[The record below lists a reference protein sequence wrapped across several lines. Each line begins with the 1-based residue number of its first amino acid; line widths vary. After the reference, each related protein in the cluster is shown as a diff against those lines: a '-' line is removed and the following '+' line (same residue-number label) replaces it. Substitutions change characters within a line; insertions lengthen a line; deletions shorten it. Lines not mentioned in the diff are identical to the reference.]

1 MLQWNCSLQL
11 FRAYVTYTR
20 GCGKWHYCGWQQVN
34 LQGEGGIM
42 YKGKKAIG
50 VCTAELD
57 EKYRTKLLGYVL
69 KELIKRGD
77 YVFVFGTDS
86 DMFLMNDSDYGDAS
100 IFELINYDLLDGIV
114 LFSDTV
120 KQGSFIDD
128 IVHQA
133 NGHEVPVVSVG
144 KEIGGCY
151 NVVYDSEAAFEVIV
165 RHVVEYHEARE
176 VNFISGPQGNEIA
189 DRRLEIYKRVL
200 DENGIPFEECRVGYG
215 DFWVDPTVE
224 VMDEFMEPTRVPPE
238 AIICANDSMAVA
250 VCDYLNERDICV
262 PDEIMVTGIDGID
275 EGVRHFPGIT
285 TCARDEINDSKKI
298 ADVIQHVCTGKPA
311 DRLTILEYHL
321 RLSQSCGC
329 QRNHLFDCSRLIMGL
344 NWDMASYHSNI
355 RYYAKM
361 SEAFLNCKDDNAF
374 KKILFEYMPEGSFIC
389 INSDLGIGKKMPK
402 NHFYRD
408 NAFTSK
414 MKSFTKLNG
423 NITVEDCPVK
433 NIIPEAGMEVSD
445 DMPVVLL
452 PLHFGENVTGYMGLW
467 IDMGHKMDMNN
478 IIYFLRSFDNSAGYR
493 MAYF

>member
-1 MLQWNCSLQL
+1 M
-11 FRAYVTYTR
+11 
-20 GCGKWHYCGWQQVN
+20 
-34 LQGEGGIM
+34 QGEGGIM

-262 PDEIMVTGIDGID
+262 PD
-275 EGVRHFPGIT
+275 
-285 TCARDEINDSKKI
+285 
-298 ADVIQHVCTGKPA
+298 
-311 DRLTILEYHL
+311 
-321 RLSQSCGC
+321 
-329 QRNHLFDCSRLIMGL
+329 
-344 NWDMASYHSNI
+344 
-355 RYYAKM
+355 
-361 SEAFLNCKDDNAF
+361 
-374 KKILFEYMPEGSFIC
+374 
-389 INSDLGIGKKMPK
+389 
-402 NHFYRD
+402 
-408 NAFTSK
+408 
-414 MKSFTKLNG
+414 
-423 NITVEDCPVK
+423 
-433 NIIPEAGMEVSD
+433 
-445 DMPVVLL
+445 
-452 PLHFGENVTGYMGLW
+452 
-467 IDMGHKMDMNN
+467 
-478 IIYFLRSFDNSAGYR
+478 
-493 MAYF
+493 

>member
-1 MLQWNCSLQL
+1 
-11 FRAYVTYTR
+11 
-20 GCGKWHYCGWQQVN
+20 
-34 LQGEGGIM
+34 
-42 YKGKKAIG
+42 
-50 VCTAELD
+50 
-57 EKYRTKLLGYVL
+57 
-69 KELIKRGD
+69 
-77 YVFVFGTDS
+77 
-86 DMFLMNDSDYGDAS
+86 MNDSDYGDAS

-200 DENGIPFEECRVGYG
+200 DENDIPFEERRVGYG

-329 QRNHLFDCSRLIMGL
+329 QRNHLFDCSRLIMG
-344 NWDMASYHSNI
+344 A
-355 RYYAKM
+355 
-361 SEAFLNCKDDNAF
+361 E
-374 KKILFEYMPEGSFIC
+374 
-389 INSDLGIGKKMPK
+389 LGYGK
-402 NHFYRD
+402 
-408 NAFTSK
+408 
-414 MKSFTKLNG
+414 
-423 NITVEDCPVK
+423 
-433 NIIPEAGMEVSD
+433 
-445 DMPVVLL
+445 L
-452 PLHFGENVTGYMGLW
+452 PF
-467 IDMGHKMDMNN
+467 
-478 IIYFLRSFDNSAGYR
+478 
-493 MAYF
+493 